1 MCYVNFNID
10 VANLLF
16 QGLTLCLFII
26 NVIRYYFA
34 FQIDNYGMKE
44 LGDLISK
51 YDAKAP
57 VTGNDLTNPVEFNL
71 MFTTSIGPSGLIPG

>member
-1 MCYVNFNID
+1 MCHVNFNID

-16 QGLTLCLFII
+16 QGLTRCLFII
-26 NVIRYYFA
+26 NVITYYFA
-34 FQIDNYGMKE
+34 FEIDNYGMKE

-57 VTGNDLTNPVEFNL
+57 VTGNDLSDPVEFNL

>member
-71 MFTTSIGPSGLIPG
+71 MFTTSIGPSGLIHG

>member
-34 FQIDNYGMKE
+34 F
-44 LGDLISK
+44 
-51 YDAKAP
+51 
-57 VTGNDLTNPVEFNL
+57 
-71 MFTTSIGPSGLIPG
+71 